1 MTQLKVKKTH
11 PHGEKCEDFRRALDY
26 GLIVVIEGE
35 PQIKGKVPET
45 AKVGNLIT
53 GEKYDA
59 DNFMLTLIIQ
69 FCPFCSERVF
79 EEKVEEEEILT
90 TLEF

>member
-1 MTQLKVKKTH
+1 MAKLKVEKKH

-26 GLIVVIEGE
+26 GLILVIEKE

-53 GEKYDA
+53 GEKYNPS
-59 DNFMLTLIIQ
+59 NFMLNLVIY
-69 FCPFCSERVF
+69 FCPFCGEKIF
-79 EEKVEEEEILT
+79 EEKEETNPFFDEE
-90 TLEF
+90 F